1 MWLKMR
7 NISNRVS
14 TIYYRVNNAII
25 RPKAYKWKIT
35 ILILIFPSPVCF
47 IMLIFSSHVAEFFPI
62 QVFYVADCSSPVFN
76 VAPSQQGD
84 VVWMLP
90 EEKRQ
95 PRLLGI

>member
-1 MWLKMR
+1 MDDY
-7 NISNRVS
+7 NF
-14 TIYYRVNNAII
+14 NADLS
-25 RPKAYKWKIT
+25 IT
-35 ILILIFPSPVCF
+35 CFF

-62 QVFYVADCSSPVFN
+62 QVFYVADFSSPVFN

>member
-1 MWLKMR
+1 
-7 NISNRVS
+7 
-14 TIYYRVNNAII
+14 
-25 RPKAYKWKIT
+25 
-35 ILILIFPSPVCF
+35 
-47 IMLIFSSHVAEFFPI
+47 MLIFSSHVAEFFPI
-62 QVFYVADCSSPVFN
+62 QVFYVADFSSPVFN

>member
-1 MWLKMR
+1 MEDY
-7 NISNRVS
+7 NSNANLS
-14 TIYYRVNNAII
+14 ITCFFHNAD
-25 RPKAYKWKIT
+25 
-35 ILILIFPSPVCF
+35 
-47 IMLIFSSHVAEFFPI
+47 FSAHVAEFFPI
-62 QVFYVADCSSPVFN
+62 QVFYVADFSSPVFN